1 VVGREPEA
9 NQADNTATA
18 TTLVQPPPTAPLTPP
33 RPATPAPAPVVC
45 YTFTVSA
52 KSLTVGQAR
61 TLVVTVKARG
71 KAVKGASVV
80 VRGAGIL
87 KSARTNAQGRATI
100 QVTPRRAGIV
110 TVTVPQKIVCGARRI
125 GVVGAFEP
133 PVTG

>member
-1 VVGREPEA
+1 
-9 NQADNTATA
+9 
-18 TTLVQPPPTAPLTPP
+18 
-33 RPATPAPAPVVC
+33 
-45 YTFTVSA
+45 
-52 KSLTVGQAR
+52 VGQAR